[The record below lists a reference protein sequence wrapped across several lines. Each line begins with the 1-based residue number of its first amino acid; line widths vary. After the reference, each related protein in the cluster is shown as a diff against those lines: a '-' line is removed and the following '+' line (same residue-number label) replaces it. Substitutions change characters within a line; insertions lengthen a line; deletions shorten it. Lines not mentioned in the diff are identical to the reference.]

1 LNYADILLESKNKG
15 RRLLGDNI
23 KNNDKFRKEFTKLMK
38 QYLELI
44 QSQYWRFDEIIAYFQ
59 MRLEMEQGVGDV
71 LESNRAVK
79 VGI

>member
-1 LNYADILLESKNKG
+1 MNYADILLESKNKG